1 MKTVTTADYV
11 RLRKPDEWHQVII
24 VTNDEGQHQPL
35 IAWLGER
42 ANILKF
48 FDFEYGRL
56 SVVFDGIRIIAH
68 NVLVSCSR
76 ESAEKLLVKANLHRG
91 LNIMPRELFT
101 EGPRPENLFCVSE
114 GRLASYIH
122 PKETI
127 LRYSDILD
135 SKLIR
140 TIWPE
145 AIPKDLDYALESC
158 KWSQRIDDPSLFR
171 WLVDS
176 GNITERAFP
185 EINAWLKNL
194 IIPEAEATVEDAEAE
209 ATKSDKATPTIMAHC
224 SDEPCMAVPLPE
236 YEGIRETLEMF
247 RQIHCEQDRQN
258 HEAAAHGTS
267 VDEFIAQALYE
278 ALPTA
283 AYDARYLRAYEP
295 DEMAAPPEPPT
306 EDQ

>member
-1 MKTVTTADYV
+1 MKTITTADYV
-11 RLRKPDEWHQVII
+11 RLKKPDEWHQVII
-24 VTNDEGQHQPL
+24 VTNDEGKHQPL

-48 FDFEYGRL
+48 FDFEYGRI

-68 NVLVSCSR
+68 NVLVSCPR
-76 ESAEKLLVKANLHRG
+76 ESAEKLLVKARLHRCI
-91 LNIMPRELFT
+91 NIMPRELFT

-114 GRLASYIH
+114 GRLASYMS
-122 PKETI
+122 PTETI
-127 LRYSDILD
+127 LRYSDTLD

-140 TIWPE
+140 IIWPE

-158 KWSQRIDDPSLFR
+158 KWSQRIDDPSLFT
-171 WLVDS
+171 WLADS

-209 ATKSDKATPTIMAHC
+209 ATKSDKATPTIVAHC
-224 SDEPCMAVPLPE
+224 SDEPCMAMPLPE
-236 YEGIRETLEMF
+236 DEGIREALETF
-247 RQIHCEQDRQN
+247 RRSCRERNRQN
-258 HEAAAHGTS
+258 
-267 VDEFIAQALYE
+267 YE
-278 ALPTA
+278 
-283 AYDARYLRAYEP
+283 
-295 DEMAAPPEPPT
+295 AAPPEPPT